1 MILDNL
7 DEIYQEVLEEL
18 SYRVGVVNL
27 KDAYHFALFTELV
40 EQSELSEYT
49 DLVIESLCEAD
60 DAGKIMVKNIKS
72 GNIYPINKSG
82 FKSKIHQR
90 ASSADIEKAQ
100 AKETQPKKLEK
111 SPSQQ
116 DNGYKGKKN
125 KSLKKGDPTKTDEF
139 NKGLLPSD
147 IDFEKRNKKYANPI
161 PPQPYKLPENII
173 KNAKFPKKYVS
184 ALERMMNTKPTG
196 DGTKWTHYSDIPG
209 GQGQIS
215 AQAGELM
222 SMMGVTMNDDEFE
235 EFTNSLL
242 QHESELIKN
251 NENLK
256 TEGSRIVTKSW
267 ITASK
272 NNRTAILNRIKT
284 QYPNST
290 IMASAWDTKDDVEA
304 IGLSEY
310 NANKGFSTD
319 VYFKIKK
326 ENGEEILDEVS
337 LKKSSEVNFLNSGA
351 GKFMEWDDNLPDEIN
366 QNVYKENQR
375 QRLVKY
381 GNIFKKDIENLLSKD
396 DRTSKLLKNVF
407 ESKNISFEDALVDLE
422 KGKGSRGKTK
432 VILECIKALAND
444 GNKDA
449 LSYLKTN
456 DELHREFQTK
466 AILAIT
472 ENPKMKAGMLNEIRS
487 EFPLKAIS
495 DGEETMAIGINSL
508 DKPIMKSIF
517 GTDDFDEIKEKLTA
531 ESGPPPFLGYKA
543 NIGSK
548 IIPLAKIE
556 IREDGVG
563 YGGNI
568 KFEMKLD
575 ARFAKVLAKAN
586 LQIYT

>member
-72 GNIYPINKSG
+72 GNIYPIDKSG